1 MDISFF
7 RRGIKLSRR
16 ARPGKIEQ
24 IPPPGRAV
32 LSLQQGSGPPA
43 EPSIE
48 IGETVKVGQTLA
60 QCASG
65 SGADLHASIS
75 GEVTAFEDLHF
86 PNGTTVKA
94 LVIEGDGKDTWA
106 EPERDDKPL
115 TASPGELLERIRRG
129 GVIREGSE
137 TKSLAEVIGEAMSPR
152 GYLSSTGS
160 AVAKP
165 VRHIAVRFADQ
176 DPHLDA
182 LAAMT
187 ETIGDK
193 TADLDLGVKVLASI
207 TGAEQIHF
215 VLDNKQKTP
224 GLDKLADDNDYAVLR
239 LDATNYPDL
248 SSPMVARAVSG
259 KEPDTAFKRVHENG
273 ILVLDVDT
281 VLETALAARDRR
293 PVVNKLITVNGP
305 AGAGVFEARLGTPLA
320 DIVSAAGQKKEIGK
334 VVLGGPMKGIAH
346 HNLEFPLTK
355 EISGITLFSRDQI
368 DLAVNDPCVGC
379 GLCSM
384 VCPIR
389 LTPGMLSRY
398 CEFSSWDLAEEAHL
412 FSCIECGCCAYVCP
426 AGRSMVQF
434 MVQGK
439 SELLSTRRSE
449 S

>member
-7 RRGIKLSRR
+7 SRGIKLSRR
-16 ARPGKIEQ
+16 VKPGKIER
-24 IPPPGRAV
+24 IPPPGRVV
-32 LSLQQGSGPPA
+32 LPLQQGSGPPA

-48 IGETVKVGQTLA
+48 IGEAVKVGQTIA
-60 QCASG
+60 RGASN

-75 GEVTAFEDLHF
+75 GEVTAIEDLHF

-94 LVIEGDGKDTWA
+94 LVIEGDGKDTWV
-106 EPERDDKPL
+106 EPDRDDKPL
-115 TASPGELLERIRRG
+115 IASPGELLERIRCG
-129 GVIREGSE
+129 GVIREGSD

-152 GYLSSTGS
+152 GYLSPTGS

-165 VRHIAVRFADQ
+165 VRHIAVRFSDQ

-182 LAAMT
+182 LAALT
-187 ETIGDK
+187 ATIGDE
-193 TADLDLGVKVLASI
+193 TAELDLGVKVLATI

-215 VLDNKQKTP
+215 VLDNKQEAP
-224 GLDKLADDNDYAVLR
+224 GVDKLADDNDYSVLHV
-239 LDATNYPDL
+239 DAANYPCL

-273 ILVLDVDT
+273 ILVLDVNT

-293 PVVNKLITVNGP
+293 PVISRLITVGSL

-320 DIVSAAGQKKEIGK
+320 DIASAAGQKEKIGK
-334 VVLGGPMKGIAH
+334 VVLGGPMKGLAH
-346 HNLEFPLTK
+346 HTLDFPLTK
-355 EISGITLFSRDQI
+355 EISGITLFAQDQVTM
-368 DLAVNDPCVGC
+368 AVNDPCVGC
-379 GLCSM
+379 GLCAM

-398 CEFSSWDLAEEAHL
+398 CEFSSWDLAQEAHL